1 MNRSSKKN
9 RDNSDNGRE
18 KRKRKKK
25 MLLCNGSHMKRY
37 QKITVHADTQT
48 NNSLTFDEP
57 HVYEEKKE
65 KRCADK
71 HKQKHLQ

>member
-1 MNRSSKKN
+1 
-9 RDNSDNGRE
+9 
-18 KRKRKKK
+18 
-25 MLLCNGSHMKRY
+25 MKRY